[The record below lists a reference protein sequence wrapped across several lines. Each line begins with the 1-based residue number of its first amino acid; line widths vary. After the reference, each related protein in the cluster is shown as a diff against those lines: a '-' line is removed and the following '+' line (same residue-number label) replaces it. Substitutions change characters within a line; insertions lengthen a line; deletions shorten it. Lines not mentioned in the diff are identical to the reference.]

1 MDLAPYVESLHRQLI
16 AAAEAGGE
24 EARALAERLTA
35 PLDAAA
41 RLMLLDALSAA
52 AGEITSELAPGSVDV
67 RLRGGEP
74 ELVVVPPPAE
84 EPAGAT
90 VPNATPSP
98 APVAADDDGAQARIN
113 LRLPDSL
120 KSRVEDAAASAGLSV
135 NAWLVR
141 AVAAAVE
148 PGGAT
153 PSGGATRTGGGEK
166 FSGWVV

>member
-16 AAAEAGGE
+16 VAAEAGGE

-74 ELVVVPPPAE
+74 ELVVVAPPAE
-84 EPAGAT
+84 EPASAT
-90 VPNATPSP
+90 VPNSP
-98 APVAADDDGAQARIN
+98 VVADDDGAQARIS

-120 KSRVEDAAASAGLSV
+120 KSRVDDAATSAGLSV

-148 PGGAT
+148 PGTSA
-153 PSGGATRTGGGEK
+153 PSAGHTRSGGEK

>member
-16 AAAEAGGE
+16 VAAEAGGD
-24 EARALAERLTA
+24 EARMLAERLTA

-84 EPAGAT
+84 EPASAAPPT
-90 VPNATPSP
+90 SP
-98 APVAADDDGAQARIN
+98 VVADDDGAQARIS

-120 KSRVEDAAASAGLSV
+120 KSRVDGAAASAGLSV
-135 NAWLVR
+135 NTWLVR

-148 PGGAT
+148 ASSST
-153 PSGGATRTGGGEK
+153 PSAGTTRGGGEK

>member
-16 AAAEAGGE
+16 VAAEAGGE

-74 ELVVVPPPAE
+74 ELVVVAAPAE
-84 EPAGAT
+84 ESAGASS
-90 VPNATPSP
+90 PQP

-141 AVAAAVE
+141 AVAASVDAGG
-148 PGGAT
+148 GGA
-153 PSGGATRTGGGEK
+153 PSAGPTRARGGEK

>member
-16 AAAEAGGE
+16 VAAEAGGE
-24 EARALAERLTA
+24 EARVLAERLTA

-84 EPAGAT
+84 EPANAAA
-90 VPNATPSP
+90 PNSP
-98 APVAADDDGAQARIN
+98 VVADDDGAQARIS

-120 KSRVEDAAASAGLSV
+120 KSRVDDAAASAGLSV

-141 AVAAAVE
+141 AVAAAVVE
-148 PGGAT
+148 PGSTA
-153 PSGGATRTGGGEK
+153 PSGGPTRSGGEK

>member
-16 AAAEAGGE
+16 VAAEAGGE
-24 EARALAERLTA
+24 EARVLAERLTA

-84 EPAGAT
+84 ESASTSAH
-90 VPNATPSP
+90 ASP
-98 APVAADDDGAQARIN
+98 VVADDDGAQARIS

-120 KSRVEDAAASAGLSV
+120 KSRVDDAAASAGLSV
-135 NAWLVR
+135 NTWLVR
-141 AVAAAVE
+141 ALAAAVVE
-148 PGGAT
+148 PDSSA
-153 PSGGATRTGGGEK
+153 PSGGPTRSGGEK

>member
-16 AAAEAGGE
+16 VAAEAGGE
-24 EARALAERLTA
+24 EARVLAERLTA

-74 ELVVVPPPAE
+74 ELVVIPPPAE
-84 EPAGAT
+84 EPVSAAA
-90 VPNATPSP
+90 PNSP
-98 APVAADDDGAQARIN
+98 VVADDDGAQARIS

-120 KSRVEDAAASAGLSV
+120 KSRVDDAAASAGLSV

-141 AVAAAVE
+141 AVAVAVE
-148 PGGAT
+148 PDSSA
-153 PSGGATRTGGGEK
+153 PSAGSTRSGGEK
-166 FSGWVV
+166 FSGWVI